1 MAITLTEAAAKH
13 VTAMLARHGNSIGLR
28 IGTKKSGCN
37 GFAYVVDYA
46 EQITDTDCV
55 FESQGIQIV
64 IDNAQ
69 LTYLDGVEIDFVRS
83 SLLNEGFEFRNPQ
96 AKERCGCGESF
107 SI

>member
-1 MAITLTEAAAKH
+1 MSITLTDAAAKH

-46 EQITDTDCV
+46 EQIGADDCV
-55 FESQGIQIV
+55 FESLGIQIV
-64 IDNAQ
+64 IDNNQIA
-69 LTYLDGVEIDFVRS
+69 LLDGLEIDFVRS
-83 SLLNEGFEFRNPQ
+83 NLLNEGFEFRNPQ

>member
-1 MAITLTEAAAKH
+1 MSVTLTDAAATH
-13 VTAMLARHGNSIGLR
+13 ITAMLARHGNSIGLR
-28 IGTKKSGCN
+28 LGTKKSGCN

-46 EQITDTDCV
+46 EQITDNDRV
-55 FESQGIQIV
+55 FESHGIQIV
-64 IDNAQ
+64 IDNDQ

-83 SLLNEGFEFRNPQ
+83 NLLNQGFEFRNPQ